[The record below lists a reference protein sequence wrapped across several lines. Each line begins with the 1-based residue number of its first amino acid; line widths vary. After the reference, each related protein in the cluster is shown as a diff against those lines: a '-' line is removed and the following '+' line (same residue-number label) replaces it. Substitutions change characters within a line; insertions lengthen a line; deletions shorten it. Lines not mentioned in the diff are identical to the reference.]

1 MPLNRRQREEMLAC
15 CGEIQDDDGLDPRQF
30 FRNRSRSC
38 DKRDRKAQQL
48 CRQVQQTPS
57 LVLGGEFADEVLQSL
72 FVESVVPAPNASQLL
87 VTVSAADG
95 SENAVESG
103 LILQKQ
109 EQVSGQLRSEVAA
122 AITRKKTRRLV
133 FRVVLSRDPDN

>member
-30 FRNRSRSC
+30 FKSGFRSR

-48 CRQVQQTPS
+48 CRQVQQTLS
-57 LVLGGEFADEVLQSL
+57 LVLSGEFADEVLQSL

-95 SENAVESG
+95 SEDAVESG
-103 LILQKQ
+103 LILQKL
-109 EQVSGQLRSEVAA
+109 EHVAGQLRSEVAA
-122 AITRKKTRRLV
+122 AITRRKTPRLMFQV
-133 FRVVLSRDPDN
+133 ASRCELW